1 VRRWIRGSGAAALI
15 AGSFVTFGIGTPWFS
30 AASASA
36 TASQQVHS
44 GAEHRGHCVQ
54 YQPYFPVGGQGAFQ
68 YLTTTEIGGID
79 ASGCDS
85 WVYELLVR
93 SFPEGFFAGQ
103 GFQAGKVAYQYGTL
117 ETTAIK
123 VGKQLIAVTNPTA
136 KWLAAYSGYDTCAR
150 QDSGENGSRLVCT
163 APAVS
168 KRPDRWLF
176 YIPLIAILALMI
188 LFMIHFMRPAGPIR
202 RKRRFHKHHHELAVA
217 TDSYSPPDLLPAEA
231 KRLHRRLRR
240 LEKATVSELS
250 ESQHQWFLNHLAH
263 GRHGM
268 ALESLARWTAE
279 AHLPVPDHVREE
291 FEWLATS
298 LSIRNEILPVIDRQV
313 ANEGAVI
320 LHPHV
325 ADDTGGGV
333 DVPVGAFRQ
342 LVAEALDS
350 LPEAFGRAMNNLA
363 VTVQEEAEGRD
374 LFGLYI
380 GVPLTRRRYREWT
393 VHPDRIIIY
402 RKTICDHCRSTEE
415 VKAQVYATVVHE
427 IAHHFGI
434 SDPRLRELG
443 W

>member
-1 VRRWIRGSGAAALI
+1 VAAFI
-15 AGSFVTFGIGTPWFS
+15 AASLLAFGIGAPCFS
-30 AASASA
+30 VGSASA
-36 TASQQVHS
+36 AGGQQVHS
-44 GAEHRGHCVQ
+44 GARRHGHCVQ

-103 GFQAGKVAYQYGTL
+103 GFQAGRVAYQYGTV

-123 VGKQLIAVTNPTA
+123 NGRQLIAVTNPTA
-136 KWLAAYSGYDTCAR
+136 KWLAAYTGYDTCTR
-150 QDSGENGSRLVCT
+150 QDSGESGSRLVCT

-168 KRPDRWLF
+168 RRPDRWLF
-176 YIPLIAILALMI
+176 YIPVIAILALLI
-188 LFMIHFMRPAGPIR
+188 LFMVAFMRPAGPIR
-202 RKRRFHKHHHELAVA
+202 RKRHFHRHHRALAVA
-217 TDSYSPPDLLPAEA
+217 TDNYSPPDLSPAV
-231 KRLHRRLRR
+231 KQLRSRLRR
-240 LEKATVSELS
+240 LKKGTVSELS
-250 ESQHQWFLNHLAH
+250 ESQHRWFLNHLAH
-263 GRHGM
+263 GRYGM

-279 AHLPVPDHVREE
+279 AHLPVTDHVREE
-291 FEWLATS
+291 FEWLAVS
-298 LSIRNEILPVIDRQV
+298 LNIRNQILPVIDRQLTQEET
-313 ANEGAVI
+313 AI
-320 LHPHV
+320 PHPHV
-325 ADDTGGGV
+325 AGDIGGSGGV
-333 DVPVGAFRQ
+333 DVPLEAFRQ

-350 LPEAFGRAMNNLA
+350 LPEAFGRAMDNVA
-363 VTVQEEAEGRD
+363 VTVEEEAEGRD

>member
-1 VRRWIRGSGAAALI
+1 MAAFIAALLLTSGIGALCFSVGI
-15 AGSFVTFGIGTPWFS
+15 AG
-30 AASASA
+30 A
-36 TASQQVHS
+36 TGSQQVTS
-44 GAEHRGHCVQ
+44 GARRHGHCVQ

-93 SFPEGFFAGQ
+93 SFPEGFFAGK
-103 GFQAGKVAYQYGTL
+103 GFQAGRVAYQYGTL
-117 ETTAIK
+117 ETTAIRN
-123 VGKQLIAVTNPTA
+123 GKQLIVVRNPTT
-136 KWLAAYSGYDTCAR
+136 KWLAAYTGYDSCTR
-150 QDSGENGSRLVCT
+150 QVPGESGSSLVCT

-168 KRPDRWLF
+168 RRPDRWLF
-176 YIPLIAILALMI
+176 YIPVTVILALLF
-188 LFMIHFMRPAGPIR
+188 LFMIAFLRPAGPIR
-202 RKRRFHKHHHELAVA
+202 RKRHFHRHHRVLAVA
-217 TDSYSPPDLLPAEA
+217 TDNYSPPDLSPAEV
-231 KRLHRRLRR
+231 KQLHSRLRR
-240 LEKATVSELS
+240 LEKGTVSELS
-250 ESQHQWFLNHLAH
+250 ESQHRWFLNHLAH

-279 AHLPVPDHVREE
+279 ARLPVPDHVREE

-298 LSIRNEILPVIDRQV
+298 LNIRNEILPVIDRQL
-313 ANEGAVI
+313 AQEETAI

-325 ADDTGGGV
+325 ARDTDGSGGV
-333 DVPVGAFRQ
+333 DVPLDVFRQ

-350 LPEAFGRAMNNLA
+350 LPEAFGRAMNNVA
-363 VTVQEEAEGRD
+363 VTVEEEAEGRN

-402 RKTICDHCRSTEE
+402 RKTICDHCRSAEE